1 MGPDCYNTKFLRK
14 RFTCGTFSFSVTED
28 TAVINPRDIVLKL
41 PQLVV
46 TGSNPRIV
54 TITFGVNLSG
64 YNIH

>member
-1 MGPDCYNTKFLRK
+1 MWDII
-14 RFTCGTFSFSVTED
+14 FSVTED

-46 TGSNPRIV
+46 TGSNPRVV